1 MHQPIKRFNNIV
13 LRPHWT
19 QYIISQGFMLIISV
33 ILYLLAGYDPI
44 TIKAPFYVAG
54 SITTLIMLYG
64 CLYLNNLSFIITSEQ
79 LIIEYGV
86 LHRTSDYI
94 ELYRI
99 VDFCEHR
106 DILEQLFGLK
116 TVSVYSGDRTKP
128 KLDIYGI
135 RERIDAVRIIRE
147 RVEYNKQKKG
157 VYEITN
163 R

>member
-1 MHQPIKRFNNIV
+1 MHQPIRRFNNIV

-33 ILYLLAGYDPI
+33 ILLLFAGYDPI
-44 TIKAPFYVAG
+44 TIKTPLYIAG

-99 VDFCEHR
+99 VDFCENR

-128 KLDIYGI
+128 KLDIYGN
-135 RERIDAVRIIRE
+135 RERIDAVGIIRE

>member
-1 MHQPIKRFNNIV
+1 MHQPIRRFNNIV

-19 QYIISQGFMLIISV
+19 QYIISQGFMLVISV
-33 ILYLLAGYDPI
+33 ILFLLAGYDPI
-44 TIKAPFYVAG
+44 TIKAPLYVAG
-54 SITTLIMLYG
+54 SITALIMLYG

-135 RERIDAVRIIRE
+135 RERIDAVGIIRE

-157 VYEITN
+157 IYEITN